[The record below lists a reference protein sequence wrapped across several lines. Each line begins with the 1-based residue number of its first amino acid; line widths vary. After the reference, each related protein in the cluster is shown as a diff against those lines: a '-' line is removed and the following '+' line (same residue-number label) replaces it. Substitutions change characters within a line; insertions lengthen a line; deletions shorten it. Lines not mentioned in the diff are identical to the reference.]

1 MFLILP
7 FIVAL
12 NGDLSLPCMFIEA
25 SSIYRLLWVG
35 VFMDVNY
42 SLVGERIAARRKQL
56 KLTQAELAE
65 KASLTSK
72 YISKIESSTN
82 RALSISSVLQLC
94 GALSVSPSFLLLG
107 INDSDPSTEY
117 ENTAQ
122 KLKLCNPEQLRY
134 VSKFIDAIT
143 SD

>member
-1 MFLILP
+1 M
-7 FIVAL
+7 
-12 NGDLSLPCMFIEA
+12 G
-25 SSIYRLLWVG
+25 
-35 VFMDVNY
+35 VNY
-42 SLVGERIAARRKQL
+42 SLVGERIATRRKQL

-82 RALSISSVLQLC
+82 RALSIASVLQIC
-94 GALSVSPSFLLLG
+94 EALSVSPSFLLLG
-107 INDSDPSTEY
+107 TNDNNPNPGYDD
-117 ENTAQ
+117 AVQ
-122 KLKLCNPEQLRY
+122 KLKLCDTEQLRY